1 MLINRSNIFA
11 INNKLNLK
19 PEKDYGQNFLV
30 EPEIASRIVDS
41 LEINE
46 KDQILEIGPGLG
58 SLTHFIS
65 LKNSPCDAVD
75 IDSRMIKFLGEIYGK
90 QPIIKLVNS
99 DVRKIDIS
107 RYSKIIG
114 NLPYNIT
121 TELITFLLLNGKS
134 CQKFVLMCQAEAF
147 VRFSTFGG
155 GDYGAVSVLVHLLGE
170 SKKLFPVKAGSFY
183 PAPKC
188 ESIVFEI
195 KLNGSIERDDC
206 FGTYFLAKQLFLN
219 RRKTIL
225 NNLSSLLKNKSL
237 AEKICGDLRIQTTL
251 RPEQLTP
258 FQYLTIYK
266 TIKLNDTIKKE

>member
-1 MLINRSNIFA
+1 MLINRSNIFELTK
-11 INNKLNLK
+11 KLNLK
-19 PEKDYGQNFLV
+19 PEKDYGQNFLI
-30 EPEIASRIVDS
+30 ESDIAARIVDR

-46 KDQILEIGPGLG
+46 ADYILEIGPGLG

-75 IDSRMIKFLGEIYGK
+75 IDYRMTKFLEEVYCESPVIN
-90 QPIIKLVNS
+90 LVNN
-99 DVRKIDIS
+99 DVRKVDIS
-107 RYSKIIG
+107 KYSKIIG

-121 TELITFLLLNGKS
+121 TELITFLLLNGKL
-134 CQKFVLMCQAEAF
+134 CQKLVLMCQAEAF
-147 VRFSTFGG
+147 ARFSAFYG

-170 SKKLFPVKAGSFY
+170 SKKLFVVKAGSFY

-188 ESIVFEI
+188 ESIVFELQ
-195 KLNGSIERDDC
+195 LNGKNDRDDC
-206 FGTYFLAKQLFLN
+206 YGSYFLAKQLFLN

-225 NNLSSLLKNKSL
+225 NNLTSLLKDKSQ
-237 AEKICGDLRIQTTL
+237 AEKICDDLGIQTTF

-266 TIKLNDTIKKE
+266 TIKLNGTIKKD